1 MAKAVKAEGL
11 TPRGRQMAALIAAW
25 EGSGQT
31 MHEFGARHGVSK
43 HAMGW
48 WRWELK
54 RREQAAAS
62 GAPRGAIRLVEIAR
76 VGTGATSF
84 EVRLANGVAVDV
96 PAGFD
101 RHALTELLAVL
112 RTC

>member
-1 MAKAVKAEGL
+1 MAKVVKAEGL
-11 TPRGRQMAALIAAW
+11 TPRGREMAALITAW

-31 MHEFGARHGVSK
+31 MHAFAARLGVSK
-43 HAMGW
+43 HALGW

-54 RREQAAAS
+54 RRTQAASS
-62 GAPRGAIRLVEIAR
+62 GAQGGAIRLVEIAR
-76 VGTGATSF
+76 VGTAATSF
-84 EVRLANGVAVDV
+84 EVRLANGVGVHV

-112 RTC
+112 RAC